1 MGVEKRMKEQYIT
14 IVGFNHYYG
23 ARPFKVG
30 KRIKCVKEPTNIYDS
45 EAIRAVVKGIG
56 TVGYVANSPYTVAT
70 ETKSAGGIA
79 HKVKKKFQVEVM
91 FITSSKVICKVVDG
105 LKKKAEKVSVL
116 PELFADENIMEESDN
131 E

>member
-1 MGVEKRMKEQYIT
+1 MKEQYIT
-14 IVGFNHYYG
+14 IVSFNHYYG

-30 KRIKCVKEPTNIYDS
+30 KRIKCVKEPSNIYDS
-45 EAIRAVVKGIG
+45 EAIRAVIKEIG
-56 TVGYVANSPYTVAT
+56 TVGYVANSPYTVAIG
-70 ETKSAGGIA
+70 TKSAGGIA

-105 LKKKAEKVSVL
+105 LKKKDEKVTALSDV
-116 PELFADENIMEESDN
+116 FAEENKMEESDN